1 MWWLGFRADGKGEGD
16 GEGSSADTSVGRAP
30 YSRGRRTWFNSVG
43 DKARAGDGR
52 SGRGASGGD
61 MDSAYGIPA
70 SRYPSRYSGASFGG
84 DGARES
90 GGRGG
95 GHRGTFGGGR
105 DAFQRSRAGAGSSEV
120 KRGDWQCTS
129 CGANVFARKT
139 ECFKCGAPR
148 GNAKGYF
155 GPTGEDDDW

>member
-1 MWWLGFRADGKGEGD
+1 MDGD
-16 GEGSSADTSVGRAP
+16 
-30 YSRGRRTWFNSVG
+30 
-43 DKARAGDGR
+43 
-52 SGRGASGGD
+52 
-61 MDSAYGIPA
+61 YGIPA

-105 DAFQRSRAGAGSSEV
+105 DAFQRSRAGAGSPEV

-129 CGANVFARKT
+129 CGTNVFARKT

-155 GPTGEDDDW
+155 GPTGEDDDR